1 MLVNYTYTHT
11 HSVYIHIHK
20 HIHKERK
27 REWILQTKLL
37 KKKSKDVKLTQV
49 FGKNGACYQKCS
61 IYTHDILG

>member
-1 MLVNYTYTHT
+1 MDF
-11 HSVYIHIHK
+11 
-20 HIHKERK
+20 
-27 REWILQTKLL
+27 TKLL

>member
-11 HSVYIHIHK
+11 QCIHTYTQAHTQGE
-20 HIHKERK
+20 KERMDF
-27 REWILQTKLL
+27 TKLL